1 MIEFESVSKTFR
13 DGTTAVTD
21 LDLTV
26 PSHKIV
32 VIVGP
37 SGCGKTT
44 TLRMVNRMLEPSKG
58 RITWDGTPLRS
69 MRRTKLRRQMGYV
82 IQSGGLFPH
91 RTVLENIGT
100 VPGLL
105 HWDKTKIRKRSFE
118 LLASVGLDP
127 KLAGR
132 YPAQLS
138 GGQQQR
144 VGVAR
149 ALAADPLVLLM
160 DEPFSAVDP
169 VVRSELHDFF
179 LELQRRLSKTIIL
192 ITHDIDEAIK
202 LGDQVAI
209 LRVGGRLA
217 QLGTPQQLLDEPA
230 DAFVEG
236 FVGKDR
242 GYRSL
247 SFVPADGLPLDG
259 VPVVRDVSAAGDEPS
274 LVVDADA
281 RPLGW
286 ADRTHPTGLHP
297 VGSTFDPETDTL
309 RTALDAALTSP
320 VGLAVAVNRASGR
333 FAGVVSAQE
342 ILAQISEVKAAQQDS
357 IVLADADSDQ
367 LETHDQNT
375 TQPSVGDEALGAVA
389 GAEAGTDNSD
399 AAEGYATET
408 SLAAPHVA
416 GVSTEDAAG
425 ADAGNRDVN
434 DPDREVSP
442 VEYAADADA
451 GDRDVDDPDREV
463 SPEEYG
469 AQADAGDRDLDD
481 RDRDE
486 SAADYAAGARLSD
499 RDVDDRDR
507 EVSAEEW
514 YAAVQ
519 GVRDRDVQKNVP
531 REYRHSTGEGDHG
544 SDDIS
549 PDESEPDSR
558 VPRSEAADA
567 TSGTGGGDW
576 RAADGSDGT
585 EQTLVGPDLV
595 EKLADQ
601 DRAEADPEIEIAA
614 EAEGAAPS
622 EELAGQSEHPDDDTL
637 FIPEVPVD
645 IVPDGLIDNGQQVR
659 YAWHDSDADRAEAPV
674 R

>member
-1 MIEFESVSKTFR
+1 VIQFESVSKTFR

-44 TLRMVNRMLEPSKG
+44 TLRMVNRMLEPSRG
-58 RITWDGTPLRS
+58 RITWDGTPMRS
-69 MRRTKLRRQMGYV
+69 IRRTKLRRQMGYV

-105 HWDKTKIRKRSFE
+105 RWDKTKIRKRSFE

-127 KLAGR
+127 KLADR

-169 VVRSELHDFF
+169 VVRGELHEFF

-209 LRVGGRLA
+209 LRIGGRLA
-217 QLGTPQQLLDEPA
+217 QVGTPQQLLDEPA

-247 SFVPADGLPLDG
+247 SFVPAAGLPLDT
-259 VPVVRDVSAAGDEPS
+259 VPVVRDVSAAEDEPS
-274 LVVDADA
+274 LVLDADA

-286 ADRTHPTGLHP
+286 ADRTHLTGLHL

-309 RTALDAALTSP
+309 RIALDAALTSP
-320 VGLAVAVNRASGR
+320 VGLAVAVNRDSGR

-342 ILAQISEVKAAQQDS
+342 ILAQIADVKAAQQDS

-367 LETHDQNT
+367 VVETHDQNT
-375 TQPSVGDEALGAVA
+375 VAQPSVGDEALGA
-389 GAEAGTDNSD
+389 GE
-399 AAEGYATET
+399 Y
-408 SLAAPHVA
+408 
-416 GVSTEDAAG
+416 AAG
-425 ADAGNRDVN
+425 ADAGNRDV
-434 DPDREVSP
+434 DDRVEEMSP
-442 VEYAADADA
+442 PNEYTSSADT
-451 GDRDVDDPDREV
+451 GDQDVDENVLQEHINSTGDEDHDSDAI
-463 SPEEYG
+463 SPEE
-469 AQADAGDRDLDD
+469 RD
-481 RDRDE
+481 
-486 SAADYAAGARLSD
+486 SNS
-499 RDVDDRDR
+499 
-507 EVSAEEW
+507 EVLEA
-514 YAAVQ
+514 
-519 GVRDRDVQKNVP
+519 P
-531 REYRHSTGEGDHG
+531 
-544 SDDIS
+544 
-549 PDESEPDSR
+549 
-558 VPRSEAADA
+558 EAADA
-567 TSGTGGGDW
+567 ASGAG
-576 RAADGSDGT
+576 GSDGQAAGGSDGL
-585 EQTLVGPDLV
+585 EEAHADPYLV
-595 EKLADQ
+595 EKMEDQ
-601 DRAEADPEIEIAA
+601 ASARSAQPDSEIGVEAG
-614 EAEGAAPS
+614 GATVS
-622 EELAGQSEHPDDDTL
+622 EEFTEQSEHSDDDTL
-637 FIPEVPVD
+637 VIPEVPVD
-645 IVPDGLIDNGQQVR
+645 IVPDGLIDNGQHVR
-659 YAWHDSDADRAEAPV
+659 SAWHESDADRAEAPV

>member
-26 PSHKIV
+26 PSRKIT

-58 RITWDGTPLRS
+58 RITWDGTPMRS
-69 MRRTKLRRQMGYV
+69 IRKTKLRRQMGYV
-82 IQSGGLFPH
+82 IQNGGLFPH

-105 HWDKTKIRKRSFE
+105 RWDKSKIRKRSFE

-127 KLAGR
+127 KLANR

-149 ALAADPLVLLM
+149 ALAADPLVMLM

-169 VVRSELHDFF
+169 VVRGELHDFF
-179 LELQRRLSKTIIL
+179 LELQRRVSKTIIL

-247 SFVPADGLPLDG
+247 SFVPAAGLPLDS
-259 VPVVRDVSAAGDEPS
+259 VPVVRDVSAAGDELS
-274 LVVDADA
+274 LVLDADA

-309 RTALDAALTSP
+309 RSALDAAFTSP
-320 VGLAVAVNRASGR
+320 VGLAVAVDRASGR

-342 ILAQISEVKAAQQDS
+342 ILEQISEVKAAQQDW
-357 IVLADADSDQ
+357 IVLADPYSDQ
-367 LETHDQNT
+367 AVETHDQNT
-375 TQPSVGDEALGAVA
+375 AAQPGVGDEALI
-389 GAEAGTDNSD
+389 
-399 AAEGYATET
+399 
-408 SLAAPHVA
+408 
-416 GVSTEDAAG
+416 AG
-425 ADAGNRDVN
+425 ADAGVVQAEAAEGHAN
-434 DPDREVSP
+434 DTSLVAPQVGEVSSDESAP
-442 VEYAADADA
+442 
-451 GDRDVDDPDREV
+451 
-463 SPEEYG
+463 G
-469 AQADAGDRDLDD
+469 AEAGDRDLDD
-481 RDRDE
+481 PDRDVRTE
-486 SAADYAAGARLSD
+486 EYAAHGNSGDGANREVSLVRCAAGAD
-499 RDVDDRDR
+499 
-507 EVSAEEW
+507 A
-514 YAAVQ
+514 
-519 GVRDRDVQKNVP
+519 
-531 REYRHSTGEGDHG
+531 GDQT
-544 SDDIS
+544 
-549 PDESEPDSR
+549 
-558 VPRSEAADA
+558 ADA
-567 TSGTGGGDW
+567 TSGDGGRDGQ
-576 RAADGSDGT
+576 AAGGSDG
-585 EQTLVGPDLV
+585 LDGALPDPYLV
-595 EKLADQ
+595 EKMADR
-601 DRAEADPEIEIAA
+601 DRAEAIPGIAIAA
-614 EAEGAAPS
+614 EAAGATTTQDS
-622 EELAGQSEHPDDDTL
+622 TGQSEHPDDATVA
-637 FIPEVPVD
+637 IPEVPVD
-645 IVPDGLIDNGQQVR
+645 IVPDDVIDNGQHVSSV
-659 YAWHDSDADRAEAPV
+659 WHESDGDRVEAPV

>member
-1 MIEFESVSKTFR
+1 VIEFESVSKTFR

-26 PSHKIV
+26 PSRKIT

-58 RITWDGTPLRS
+58 RITWDGTPMRS
-69 MRRTKLRRQMGYV
+69 IRKTKLRRQMGYV
-82 IQSGGLFPH
+82 IQNGGLFPH

-105 HWDKTKIRKRSFE
+105 RWDKSKIRKRSFE

-127 KLAGR
+127 KLANR

-149 ALAADPLVLLM
+149 ALAADPLVMLM

-169 VVRSELHDFF
+169 VVRGELHDFF
-179 LELQRRLSKTIIL
+179 LELQRRVSKTIIL

-247 SFVPADGLPLDG
+247 SFLPAAGLPLDS
-259 VPVVRDVSAAGDEPS
+259 VPVVRDVSAARDELS
-274 LVVDADA
+274 LVLDADA

-286 ADRTHPTGLHP
+286 ADRSHPTGLHP

-309 RTALDAALTSP
+309 RIALDAAFTSP
-320 VGLAVAVNRASGR
+320 VGLAVAVNHASGR

-342 ILAQISEVKAAQQDS
+342 ILEQISEVKAAQQDW
-357 IVLADADSDQ
+357 IVLADPYSDQ
-367 LETHDQNT
+367 AVETHDQNT
-375 TQPSVGDEALGAVA
+375 AAQPGVGDEALI
-389 GAEAGTDNSD
+389 
-399 AAEGYATET
+399 
-408 SLAAPHVA
+408 
-416 GVSTEDAAG
+416 AG
-425 ADAGNRDVN
+425 ADAGIVQAEAAEGHAN
-434 DPDREVSP
+434 DTSLVAPQVGEVSSE
-442 VEYAADADA
+442 EYAAVAEADDQAADA
-451 GDRDVDDPDREV
+451 INGEGGR
-463 SPEEYG
+463 
-469 AQADAGDRDLDD
+469 AGQ
-481 RDRDE
+481 
-486 SAADYAAGARLSD
+486 AAGA
-499 RDVDDRDR
+499 
-507 EVSAEEW
+507 
-514 YAAVQ
+514 
-519 GVRDRDVQKNVP
+519 
-531 REYRHSTGEGDHG
+531 
-544 SDDIS
+544 
-549 PDESEPDSR
+549 
-558 VPRSEAADA
+558 
-567 TSGTGGGDW
+567 
-576 RAADGSDGT
+576 SDG
-585 EQTLVGPDLV
+585 LDGALADPYLV
-595 EKLADQ
+595 EKMADR
-601 DRAEADPEIEIAA
+601 DRAEAIPGIAIAA
-614 EAEGAAPS
+614 EAVGATTTQDS
-622 EELAGQSEHPDDDTL
+622 TGQSEHPDDATVA
-637 FIPEVPVD
+637 IPEVPVD
-645 IVPDGLIDNGQQVR
+645 IVPDDVIDNGQHVSSV
-659 YAWHDSDADRAEAPV
+659 WHESDGDRVEAPV

>member
-1 MIEFESVSKTFR
+1 MAASGKTDLERWIDVIEFESVSKTFR

-26 PSHKIV
+26 PSHKIT

-58 RITWDGTPLRS
+58 RITWDGTPMRS
-69 MRRTKLRRQMGYV
+69 IRRTKLRRQMGYV

-105 HWDKTKIRKRSFE
+105 RWDKTKIRKRSFE

-127 KLAGR
+127 KLADR

-169 VVRSELHDFF
+169 VVRGELHEFF
-179 LELQRRLSKTIIL
+179 LELQRHLSKTIIL

-247 SFVPADGLPLDG
+247 SFVPAAGLPLDS
-259 VPVVRDVSAAGDEPS
+259 VPVVRDMSAAEDEPS
-274 LVVDADA
+274 LVLDADA

-286 ADRTHPTGLHP
+286 ADRTHRTGLHP

-309 RTALDAALTSP
+309 RIALDAALTSP
-320 VGLAVAVNRASGR
+320 VGLAVAVNRDSGR
-333 FAGVVSAQE
+333 FAGVVSARE
-342 ILAQISEVKAAQQDS
+342 ILAQIADVKAAQQDS
-357 IVLADADSDQ
+357 IVLANADSDQ
-367 LETHDQNT
+367 VVETHDQDT
-375 TQPSVGDEALGAVA
+375 ITQPSVGDEALGAIA
-389 GAEAGTDNSD
+389 GAEADVDNSD
-399 AAEGYATET
+399 AAEGHANDT
-408 SLAAPHVA
+408 SVGAPDVA
-416 GVSTEDAAG
+416 GVSPEEYAPG
-425 ADAGNRDVN
+425 VDAGDRDV
-434 DPDREVSP
+434 DDRDRDVSP
-442 VEYAADADA
+442 GEYAAGADA
-451 GDRDVDDPDREV
+451 GDRDVDDRVEMSPPKEYPSSADTGEQDV
-463 SPEEYG
+463 DENGLQEHVDSTGDEDHDSDVISPEE
-469 AQADAGDRDLDD
+469 RDPN
-481 RDRDE
+481 
-486 SAADYAAGARLSD
+486 S
-499 RDVDDRDR
+499 
-507 EVSAEEW
+507 EVLEA
-514 YAAVQ
+514 
-519 GVRDRDVQKNVP
+519 P
-531 REYRHSTGEGDHG
+531 
-544 SDDIS
+544 
-549 PDESEPDSR
+549 
-558 VPRSEAADA
+558 EAADA
-567 TSGTGGGDW
+567 ASGAGERDGQ
-576 RAADGSDGT
+576 AAGGSDGL
-585 EQTLVGPDLV
+585 EEAHADPNVV
-595 EKLADQ
+595 EKMEDQ
-601 DRAEADPEIEIAA
+601 DRAEAQPDSEIGV
-614 EAEGAAPS
+614 EAGATVS
-622 EELAGQSEHPDDDTL
+622 DEFTEQSEHSDDDTL
-637 FIPEVPVD
+637 VIPEVPVD
-645 IVPDGLIDNGQQVR
+645 IVPDGLIDNGQHVR
-659 YAWHDSDADRAEAPV
+659 SAWHESDADRAEAPV

>member
-1 MIEFESVSKTFR
+1 VIEFESVSKTFR

-26 PSHKIV
+26 PSRKIT

-58 RITWDGTPLRS
+58 RITWDGTPMRS
-69 MRRTKLRRQMGYV
+69 IRKTKLRRQMGYV
-82 IQSGGLFPH
+82 IQNGGLFPH

-105 HWDKTKIRKRSFE
+105 RWDKSRIRKRSLE

-127 KLAGR
+127 KLANR

-149 ALAADPLVLLM
+149 ALAADPLVMLM

-169 VVRSELHDFF
+169 VVRGELHDFF
-179 LELQRRLSKTIIL
+179 LELQRRVSKTIIL

-247 SFVPADGLPLDG
+247 SFVPAAGLPLDS
-259 VPVVRDVSAAGDEPS
+259 VPVVRDVSAAGDELS
-274 LVVDADA
+274 LVLDAEA

-309 RTALDAALTSP
+309 RIALDAAFTSP

-342 ILAQISEVKAAQQDS
+342 ILEQISQVKASQQDW
-357 IVLADADSDQ
+357 IVLADPYSAQ
-367 LETHDQNT
+367 VVETHDQNT
-375 TQPSVGDEALGAVA
+375 DQPSVGEALGAVA
-389 GAEAGTDNSD
+389 EAEAGVDDSD
-399 AAEGYATET
+399 AAEGHANDT
-408 SLAAPHVA
+408 SLAAPEA
-416 GVSTEDAAG
+416 GGVSSEECAAG
-425 ADAGNRDVN
+425 AEA
-434 DPDREVSP
+434 
-442 VEYAADADA
+442 
-451 GDRDVDDPDREV
+451 
-463 SPEEYG
+463 
-469 AQADAGDRDLDD
+469 DD
-481 RDRDE
+481 R
-486 SAADYAAGARLSD
+486 
-499 RDVDDRDR
+499 
-507 EVSAEEW
+507 
-514 YAAVQ
+514 
-519 GVRDRDVQKNVP
+519 
-531 REYRHSTGEGDHG
+531 
-544 SDDIS
+544 
-549 PDESEPDSR
+549 
-558 VPRSEAADA
+558 AADA
-567 TSGTGGGDW
+567 TSGEGGRDGQ
-576 RAADGSDGT
+576 AAGGSDG
-585 EQTLVGPDLV
+585 LDGALADPYLV
-595 EKLADQ
+595 EKMAEQ
-601 DRAEADPEIEIAA
+601 DRAEAIPGIAIAA
-614 EAEGAAPS
+614 EARGATAPEDS
-622 EELAGQSEHPDDDTL
+622 AEQSKHPDDVAL
-637 FIPEVPVD
+637 AIPEVPVD
-645 IVPDGLIDNGQQVR
+645 IVPDDLIDNGQHVPSV
-659 YAWHDSDADRAEAPV
+659 WHESDADRAEAPV

>member
-1 MIEFESVSKTFR
+1 VIEFESVSKTFR

-26 PSHKIV
+26 PSRKIT

-58 RITWDGTPLRS
+58 RITWDGTPMRS
-69 MRRTKLRRQMGYV
+69 IRKTKLRRQMGYV
-82 IQSGGLFPH
+82 IQNGGLFPH

-105 HWDKTKIRKRSFE
+105 RWDKSRIRKRSLE

-127 KLAGR
+127 KLANR

-149 ALAADPLVLLM
+149 ALAADPLVMLM

-169 VVRSELHDFF
+169 VVRGELHDFF
-179 LELQRRLSKTIIL
+179 LELQRRVSKTIIL

-247 SFVPADGLPLDG
+247 SFVPAAGLPLDS
-259 VPVVRDVSAAGDEPS
+259 VPVVRDVSAAGDELS
-274 LVVDADA
+274 LVLDADA

-309 RTALDAALTSP
+309 RIALDAAFTSP

-342 ILAQISEVKAAQQDS
+342 ILEQISQVKASQQDW
-357 IVLADADSDQ
+357 IVLADPYSAQ
-367 LETHDQNT
+367 VVETHDQNT
-375 TQPSVGDEALGAVA
+375 DQPSVGEALGAVA
-389 GAEAGTDNSD
+389 GAEAGIDDSD
-399 AAEGYATET
+399 AAEGHANDT
-408 SLAAPHVA
+408 SLAAPEA
-416 GVSTEDAAG
+416 GGVS
-425 ADAGNRDVN
+425 
-434 DPDREVSP
+434 S
-442 VEYAADADA
+442 
-451 GDRDVDDPDREV
+451 
-463 SPEEYG
+463 EE
-469 AQADAGDRDLDD
+469 
-481 RDRDE
+481 
-486 SAADYAAGARLSD
+486 YAAGAEA
-499 RDVDDRDR
+499 DD
-507 EVSAEEW
+507 
-514 YAAVQ
+514 
-519 GVRDRDVQKNVP
+519 
-531 REYRHSTGEGDHG
+531 
-544 SDDIS
+544 
-549 PDESEPDSR
+549 
-558 VPRSEAADA
+558 
-567 TSGTGGGDW
+567 
-576 RAADGSDGT
+576 RAADGTSGEGGRDGQAAGGSDG
-585 EQTLVGPDLV
+585 LDGALADPYLV
-595 EKLADQ
+595 EKMAEQ
-601 DRAEADPEIEIAA
+601 DRAEAIPGIAIAA
-614 EAEGAAPS
+614 EARGATAPEDS
-622 EELAGQSEHPDDDTL
+622 AEQSKHPDDVAL
-637 FIPEVPVD
+637 AIPEVPVD
-645 IVPDGLIDNGQQVR
+645 IVPDDLIDNGQQVPSV
-659 YAWHDSDADRAEAPV
+659 WHESDADRAEAPV

>member
-1 MIEFESVSKTFR
+1 MTKTDLEWWIDVIQFESVSKTFR
-13 DGTTAVTD
+13 NGTTAVTD

-26 PSHKIV
+26 PSHRIV

-44 TLRMVNRMLEPSKG
+44 TLRMVNRMLEPSTG

-69 MRRTKLRRQMGYV
+69 MRKTKLRRQMGYV
-82 IQSGGLFPH
+82 IQNGGLFPH

-105 HWDKTKIRKRSFE
+105 HWDKSKIRKRSFE

-127 KLAGR
+127 KLANR

-169 VVRSELHDFF
+169 VVRGELHDFF
-179 LELQRRLSKTIIL
+179 LDLQRRVSKTIIL

-217 QLGTPQQLLDEPA
+217 QLGTPRQLLDEPA

-247 SFVPADGLPLDG
+247 SFVPAAGLPLDS
-259 VPVVRDVSAAGDEPS
+259 VPVVRDLSAAGDDPS

-286 ADRTHPTGLHP
+286 ADRTHPTRLHA

-309 RTALDAALTSP
+309 RIALDAALTSP

-342 ILAQISEVKAAQQDS
+342 ILAQVAEVKGAQQES
-357 IVLADADSDQ
+357 IALGAADGDQAVETDRPSTADQPDVAEGSAGSAAAAAGAEADADSSSDAYADS
-367 LETHDQNT
+367 TGA
-375 TQPSVGDEALGAVA
+375 GDG
-389 GAEAGTDNSD
+389 GAE
-399 AAEGYATET
+399 E
-408 SLAAPHVA
+408 
-416 GVSTEDAAG
+416 
-425 ADAGNRDVN
+425 R
-434 DPDREVSP
+434 
-442 VEYAADADA
+442 
-451 GDRDVDDPDREV
+451 
-463 SPEEYG
+463 SPEE
-469 AQADAGDRDLDD
+469 RDLKSS
-481 RDRDE
+481 E
-486 SAADYAAGARLSD
+486 L
-499 RDVDDRDR
+499 
-507 EVSAEEW
+507 VS
-514 YAAVQ
+514 
-519 GVRDRDVQKNVP
+519 
-531 REYRHSTGEGDHG
+531 
-544 SDDIS
+544 
-549 PDESEPDSR
+549 
-558 VPRSEAADA
+558 SEAADA
-567 TSGTGGGDW
+567 TSAAVETGELVSSEAVDATSAGAETDEQ
-576 RAADGSDGT
+576 AALRYDGSDEVRADRG
-585 EQTLVGPDLV
+585 VPGN
-595 EKLADQ
+595 AGDQ
-601 DRAEADPEIEIAA
+601 DSAESDPPPESQRGIEDATALEEYTGQNQNSDEDTIVIA
-614 EAEGAAPS
+614 G
-622 EELAGQSEHPDDDTL
+622 
-637 FIPEVPVD
+637 VPVE
-645 IVPDGLIDNGQQVR
+645 IV
-659 YAWHDSDADRAEAPV
+659 
-674 R
+674 

>member
-1 MIEFESVSKTFR
+1 VIQLESVSKTYR
-13 DGTTAVTD
+13 DGTTAVSD

-26 PSHKIV
+26 PSDKIT

-69 MRRTKLRRQMGYV
+69 LRKTKLRRQMGYV

-105 HWDKTKIRKRSFE
+105 RWDKSKIRKRSFE
-118 LLASVGLDP
+118 LLDSVGLDS
-127 KLAGR
+127 KLAHR

-169 VVRSELHDFF
+169 VVRGELQDFF
-179 LELQRRLSKTIIL
+179 LGLQRRLSKTIIL

-217 QLGTPQQLLDEPA
+217 QVGTPQQLLDEPA

-247 SFVPADGLPLDG
+247 SFVPAAGLPLDS
-259 VPVVRDVSAAGDEPS
+259 VPVVRDPSAATETPS

-286 ADRTHPTGLHP
+286 VDPSRPTGLHA
-297 VGSTFDPETDTL
+297 VGSAFDPETDTL
-309 RTALDAALTSP
+309 RGALDAALTSP
-320 VGLAVAVNRASGR
+320 VGLAVAVNRTSGGR
-333 FAGVVSAQE
+333 FAGVVTAQQ
-342 ILAQISEVKAAQQDS
+342 ILALMAESKTAAAESVPGSDDEGAPVATTDDPDQAQAAEKA
-357 IVLADADSDQ
+357 SDQ
-367 LETHDQNT
+367 AEEAEESAARSSNT
-375 TQPSVGDEALGAVA
+375 VNSAD
-389 GAEAGTDNSD
+389 AGTDPD
-399 AAEGYATET
+399 AGRDAEAEEDATEEQHEGT
-408 SLAAPHVA
+408 AVGGKEEA
-416 GVSTEDAAG
+416 G
-425 ADAGNRDVN
+425 
-434 DPDREVSP
+434 
-442 VEYAADADA
+442 
-451 GDRDVDDPDREV
+451 
-463 SPEEYG
+463 
-469 AQADAGDRDLDD
+469 
-481 RDRDE
+481 
-486 SAADYAAGARLSD
+486 
-499 RDVDDRDR
+499 
-507 EVSAEEW
+507 
-514 YAAVQ
+514 
-519 GVRDRDVQKNVP
+519 
-531 REYRHSTGEGDHG
+531 
-544 SDDIS
+544 
-549 PDESEPDSR
+549 
-558 VPRSEAADA
+558 
-567 TSGTGGGDW
+567 
-576 RAADGSDGT
+576 DGSDGGEPEAT
-585 EQTLVGPDLV
+585 VDPPEERD
-595 EKLADQ
+595 
-601 DRAEADPEIEIAA
+601 AEPIMV
-614 EAEGAAPS
+614 
-622 EELAGQSEHPDDDTL
+622 AG
-637 FIPEVPVD
+637 VPVD
-645 IVPDGLIDNGQQVR
+645 TMSSESDGWTNG
-659 YAWHDSDADRAEAPV
+659 HSSDSAESAESDDDRAEAPV

>member
-1 MIEFESVSKTFR
+1 VTRTVEVTGHRVMAASGKTDLERWIDVIEFESVSKTFR

-26 PSHKIV
+26 PSHKIT

-58 RITWDGTPLRS
+58 RITWDGTPMRS
-69 MRRTKLRRQMGYV
+69 IRRTKLRRQMGYV

-105 HWDKTKIRKRSFE
+105 RWDKTKIRKRSFE

-127 KLAGR
+127 KLADR

-169 VVRSELHDFF
+169 VVRGELHEFF

-247 SFVPADGLPLDG
+247 SFVPAAGLPLDS
-259 VPVVRDVSAAGDEPS
+259 VPVVRDMSAAEDEPS
-274 LVVDADA
+274 LVLDADA

-286 ADRTHPTGLHP
+286 ADRTHRTGLHP

-309 RTALDAALTSP
+309 RIALDAALTSP
-320 VGLAVAVNRASGR
+320 VGLAVAVNRDSGR
-333 FAGVVSAQE
+333 FAGVVSARE
-342 ILAQISEVKAAQQDS
+342 ILAQIADVKAAQQDS
-357 IVLADADSDQ
+357 IVLANADSDQ
-367 LETHDQNT
+367 VMETHDQDT
-375 TQPSVGDEALGAVA
+375 ITQPSVGDEALGAIA
-389 GAEAGTDNSD
+389 GAEADVDNSD
-399 AAEGYATET
+399 AAERHANDT
-408 SLAAPHVA
+408 SLAAPDVA
-416 GVSTEDAAG
+416 GVSPEEHAAG
-425 ADAGNRDVN
+425 
-434 DPDREVSP
+434 
-442 VEYAADADA
+442 ADA
-451 GDRDVDDPDREV
+451 GDRDVN
-463 SPEEYG
+463 
-469 AQADAGDRDLDD
+469 D
-481 RDRDE
+481 RDRDVSPGE
-486 SAADYAAGARLSD
+486 YVAGSDTSD
-499 RDVDDRDR
+499 RDVDDRV
-507 EVSAEEW
+507 EMSPPKEYTSSADTGD
-514 YAAVQ
+514 Q
-519 GVRDRDVQKNVP
+519 DVDENGLQEHVD
-531 REYRHSTGEGDHG
+531 STGDEDHD
-544 SDDIS
+544 SDVIS
-549 PDESEPDSR
+549 PEERDPNSEVLEAP
-558 VPRSEAADA
+558 EAADA
-567 TSGTGGGDW
+567 ASGAGERDGQ
-576 RAADGSDGT
+576 AAGGSDGL
-585 EQTLVGPDLV
+585 EEAHADPNVV
-595 EKLADQ
+595 EKMEDE
-601 DRAEADPEIEIAA
+601 DRAEAQPDSEIGVET
-614 EAEGAAPS
+614 GATVS
-622 EELAGQSEHPDDDTL
+622 EEFTEQSEHSDDDTL
-637 FIPEVPVD
+637 LIPEVPVD
-645 IVPDGLIDNGQQVR
+645 IVPDALIDNGQHVR
-659 YAWHDSDADRAEAPV
+659 SAWHESDADRAEAPV

>member
-1 MIEFESVSKTFR
+1 VIEFESVSKTFR

-26 PSHKIV
+26 PSRKIT

-58 RITWDGTPLRS
+58 RITWDGTPMRS
-69 MRRTKLRRQMGYV
+69 IRKTKLRRQMGYV
-82 IQSGGLFPH
+82 IQNGGLFPH

-105 HWDKTKIRKRSFE
+105 RWDKSKIRKRSFE

-127 KLAGR
+127 KLANR

-149 ALAADPLVLLM
+149 ALAADPLVMLM

-169 VVRSELHDFF
+169 VVRGELHDFF
-179 LELQRRLSKTIIL
+179 LELQRRVSKTIIL

-247 SFVPADGLPLDG
+247 SFVPAAGLPLDS
-259 VPVVRDVSAAGDEPS
+259 VPVVRDVSAAGDELS
-274 LVVDADA
+274 LVLDADA

-309 RTALDAALTSP
+309 RSALDAAFTSP
-320 VGLAVAVNRASGR
+320 VGLAVAVDRASGR

-342 ILAQISEVKAAQQDS
+342 ILEQISEVKAAQQDW
-357 IVLADADSDQ
+357 IVLADPYSDQ
-367 LETHDQNT
+367 AVETHDQNT
-375 TQPSVGDEALGAVA
+375 AAQPGVGDEALI
-389 GAEAGTDNSD
+389 
-399 AAEGYATET
+399 
-408 SLAAPHVA
+408 
-416 GVSTEDAAG
+416 AG
-425 ADAGNRDVN
+425 ADAGIVQAEAAEGHAN
-434 DPDREVSP
+434 DTSLVAPQVGEVSSE
-442 VEYAADADA
+442 EYAAVAEADDQAADA
-451 GDRDVDDPDREV
+451 INGEGGR
-463 SPEEYG
+463 
-469 AQADAGDRDLDD
+469 AGQ
-481 RDRDE
+481 
-486 SAADYAAGARLSD
+486 AAGA
-499 RDVDDRDR
+499 
-507 EVSAEEW
+507 
-514 YAAVQ
+514 
-519 GVRDRDVQKNVP
+519 
-531 REYRHSTGEGDHG
+531 
-544 SDDIS
+544 
-549 PDESEPDSR
+549 
-558 VPRSEAADA
+558 
-567 TSGTGGGDW
+567 
-576 RAADGSDGT
+576 SDG
-585 EQTLVGPDLV
+585 LDGALAYPYLV
-595 EKLADQ
+595 EKMADR
-601 DRAEADPEIEIAA
+601 DRAEAIPGIAIAA
-614 EAEGAAPS
+614 EAVGATTTQDS
-622 EELAGQSEHPDDDTL
+622 TGQSEHPDDATAA
-637 FIPEVPVD
+637 IPEVPVD
-645 IVPDGLIDNGQQVR
+645 IVPDDVIDNGQHVSSV
-659 YAWHDSDADRAEAPV
+659 WHESDGDRVEAPV

>member
-1 MIEFESVSKTFR
+1 VTCTGGGHTPSGDAGTRKTKLEWWIDVIEFESVSKTFR
-13 DGTTAVTD
+13 DGTTAVTN

-26 PSHKIV
+26 PSHNFT

-44 TLRMVNRMLEPSKG
+44 TLRMVNRMLEPTKG

-69 MRRTKLRRQMGYV
+69 MRKTKLRRQMGYV

-105 HWDKTKIRKRSFE
+105 HWDKSKIRKRAFG
-118 LLASVGLDP
+118 LLDSVGLDP
-127 KLAGR
+127 KLADR

-169 VVRSELHDFF
+169 VVRGELHEFF
-179 LELQRRLSKTIIL
+179 LELQRRLCKTVIL
-192 ITHDIDEAIK
+192 ITHDVDEAIK

-236 FVGKDR
+236 FIGKDR

-247 SFVPADGLPLDG
+247 SFVSAAGLPLDS
-259 VPVVRDVSAAGDEPS
+259 VPVVRDMSAAGDEVS

-286 ADRTHPTGLHP
+286 SDRTRSTGLHP

-309 RTALDAALTSP
+309 RIALDAALTSP

-333 FAGVVSAQE
+333 FAGVVSAQD
-342 ILAQISEVKAAQQDS
+342 ILAQVAEVKAAQQES
-357 IVLADADSDQ
+357 I
-367 LETHDQNT
+367 
-375 TQPSVGDEALGAVA
+375 AL
-389 GAEAGTDNSD
+389 AGTDQVVETPDETTSQPSLGDEVVGAAVATEVGVDNSD
-399 AAEGYATET
+399 PANGRADNTG
-408 SLAAPHVA
+408 LAPPDVA
-416 GVSTEDAAG
+416 
-425 ADAGNRDVN
+425 
-434 DPDREVSP
+434 
-442 VEYAADADA
+442 
-451 GDRDVDDPDREV
+451 EV
-463 SPEEYG
+463 SPEVDPAG
-469 AQADAGDRDLDD
+469 AGDGDG
-481 RDRDE
+481 E
-486 SAADYAAGARLSD
+486 SDGQNSEVRTEEYPTGPGVGD

-514 YAAVQ
+514 YAAVA
-519 GVRDRDVQKNVP
+519 GGRDRDVDDNVP
-531 REYRHSTGEGDHG
+531 QEYVDSAREGDHD

-549 PDESEPDSR
+549 AEEREEDSR
-558 VPRSEAADA
+558 VREAAEAADA
-567 TSGTGGGDW
+567 TSEAAGDGQ
-576 RAADGSDGT
+576 AAGGSDGH
-585 EQTLVGPDLV
+585 EEAIADPYPDG
-595 EKLADQ
+595 Q
-601 DRAEADPEIEIAA
+601 DSAEAHSEIETVS
-614 EAEGAAPS
+614 EAGGATATDDVT
-622 EELAGQSEHPDDDTL
+622 AQGEHSDDDTL
-637 FIPEVPVD
+637 LIPEVTD
-645 IVPDGLIDNGQQVR
+645 IVPDGLIENGPHVR
-659 YAWHDSDADRAEAPV
+659 SVEWHESDADRAEAPV

>member
-1 MIEFESVSKTFR
+1 VIEFESVSKTFR

-26 PSHKIV
+26 PSRKIT

-58 RITWDGTPLRS
+58 RITWDGTPMRS
-69 MRRTKLRRQMGYV
+69 IRKTKLRRQMGYV
-82 IQSGGLFPH
+82 IQNGGLFPH

-105 HWDKTKIRKRSFE
+105 RWDKSKIRKRSFE

-127 KLAGR
+127 KLANR

-149 ALAADPLVLLM
+149 ALAADPLVMLM

-169 VVRSELHDFF
+169 VVRGELHDFF
-179 LELQRRLSKTIIL
+179 LELQRRVSKTIIL

-247 SFVPADGLPLDG
+247 SFGPAAGLPLDS
-259 VPVVRDVSAAGDEPS
+259 VPVGRDVSAAGDELS
-274 LVVDADA
+274 LVLDADA

-309 RTALDAALTSP
+309 RSALDAAFTSP
-320 VGLAVAVNRASGR
+320 VGLAVAVDRASGR

-342 ILAQISEVKAAQQDS
+342 ILEQISEVKAAQQDW
-357 IVLADADSDQ
+357 IVLADPYSDQ
-367 LETHDQNT
+367 AVETHDQNT
-375 TQPSVGDEALGAVA
+375 AAQPGVGDEALI
-389 GAEAGTDNSD
+389 
-399 AAEGYATET
+399 
-408 SLAAPHVA
+408 
-416 GVSTEDAAG
+416 AG
-425 ADAGNRDVN
+425 ADAGIVQAEAAEGHAN
-434 DPDREVSP
+434 DTSLVAPQVGEVSSE
-442 VEYAADADA
+442 EYAAVAEADDQAADA
-451 GDRDVDDPDREV
+451 INGEGGR
-463 SPEEYG
+463 
-469 AQADAGDRDLDD
+469 AGQ
-481 RDRDE
+481 
-486 SAADYAAGARLSD
+486 AAGA
-499 RDVDDRDR
+499 
-507 EVSAEEW
+507 
-514 YAAVQ
+514 
-519 GVRDRDVQKNVP
+519 
-531 REYRHSTGEGDHG
+531 
-544 SDDIS
+544 
-549 PDESEPDSR
+549 
-558 VPRSEAADA
+558 
-567 TSGTGGGDW
+567 
-576 RAADGSDGT
+576 SDG
-585 EQTLVGPDLV
+585 LDGALADPYLV
-595 EKLADQ
+595 EKMADR
-601 DRAEADPEIEIAA
+601 DRAEAIPGIAIAA
-614 EAEGAAPS
+614 EAVGATTTQDS
-622 EELAGQSEHPDDDTL
+622 TGQSEHPDDATVA
-637 FIPEVPVD
+637 IPEVPVD
-645 IVPDGLIDNGQQVR
+645 IVPDDVIDNGQHVSSV
-659 YAWHDSDADRAEAPV
+659 WHESDGDRVEAPV

>member
-1 MIEFESVSKTFR
+1 VIEFESVSKTFR

-26 PSHKIV
+26 PSRKIT

-58 RITWDGTPLRS
+58 RITWDGTPMRS
-69 MRRTKLRRQMGYV
+69 IRKTKLRRQMGYV
-82 IQSGGLFPH
+82 IQNGGLFPH

-105 HWDKTKIRKRSFE
+105 RWDKSRIRKRSLE

-127 KLAGR
+127 KLANR

-149 ALAADPLVLLM
+149 ALAADPLVMLM

-169 VVRSELHDFF
+169 VVRGELHDFF
-179 LELQRRLSKTIIL
+179 LELQRRVSKTIIL

-247 SFVPADGLPLDG
+247 SFVPAAGLPLDS
-259 VPVVRDVSAAGDEPS
+259 VPVVRDVSAAGDELS
-274 LVVDADA
+274 LVLDADA

-309 RTALDAALTSP
+309 RIALDAAFTSP

-342 ILAQISEVKAAQQDS
+342 ILEQISQVKASQQDW
-357 IVLADADSDQ
+357 IVLADPYSAQ
-367 LETHDQNT
+367 VVETHDQNT
-375 TQPSVGDEALGAVA
+375 DQPSVGEALGAAA
-389 GAEAGTDNSD
+389 GPEAGVDDSD
-399 AAEGYATET
+399 AAEGHANDT
-408 SLAAPHVA
+408 SLAAPEA
-416 GVSTEDAAG
+416 GGVS
-425 ADAGNRDVN
+425 
-434 DPDREVSP
+434 S
-442 VEYAADADA
+442 
-451 GDRDVDDPDREV
+451 
-463 SPEEYG
+463 EE
-469 AQADAGDRDLDD
+469 
-481 RDRDE
+481 
-486 SAADYAAGARLSD
+486 YAAGAEA
-499 RDVDDRDR
+499 DD
-507 EVSAEEW
+507 
-514 YAAVQ
+514 
-519 GVRDRDVQKNVP
+519 
-531 REYRHSTGEGDHG
+531 
-544 SDDIS
+544 
-549 PDESEPDSR
+549 
-558 VPRSEAADA
+558 
-567 TSGTGGGDW
+567 
-576 RAADGSDGT
+576 RAADGTSGEGGRDGQAAGGSDG
-585 EQTLVGPDLV
+585 LDGALADPYLV
-595 EKLADQ
+595 EKMAEQ
-601 DRAEADPEIEIAA
+601 DRAEAIPGIAIAA
-614 EAEGAAPS
+614 EARGATAPEDS
-622 EELAGQSEHPDDDTL
+622 AEQSKHPDDVAL
-637 FIPEVPVD
+637 AIPEVPVD
-645 IVPDGLIDNGQQVR
+645 IVPDDLIDNGQHVPSV
-659 YAWHDSDADRAEAPV
+659 WHESDADRAEAPV

>member
-26 PSHKIV
+26 PSRKIT

-58 RITWDGTPLRS
+58 RITWDGTPMRS
-69 MRRTKLRRQMGYV
+69 IRKTKLRRQMGYV
-82 IQSGGLFPH
+82 IQNGGLFPH

-105 HWDKTKIRKRSFE
+105 RWDKSKIRKRSFE

-127 KLAGR
+127 KLANR

-149 ALAADPLVLLM
+149 ALAADPLVMLM

-169 VVRSELHDFF
+169 VVRGELHDFF
-179 LELQRRLSKTIIL
+179 LELQRRVSKTIIL

-247 SFVPADGLPLDG
+247 SFVPAAGLPLDS
-259 VPVVRDVSAAGDEPS
+259 VPVVRDVSAARDELS
-274 LVVDADA
+274 LVLDADA

-286 ADRTHPTGLHP
+286 ADRSHPTGLHP

-309 RTALDAALTSP
+309 RIALDAAFTSP
-320 VGLAVAVNRASGR
+320 VGLAVAVDRASGR

-342 ILAQISEVKAAQQDS
+342 ILEQISEVKAAQQDW
-357 IVLADADSDQ
+357 IVLADPYSDQ
-367 LETHDQNT
+367 AVETHDHMAA
-375 TQPSVGDEALGAVA
+375 QPSVGDAALIA
-389 GAEAGTDNSD
+389 GADAGVDHAA
-399 AAEGYATET
+399 AAEGHVSDT
-408 SLAAPHVA
+408 SLAAPELS
-416 GVSTEDAAG
+416 GVS
-425 ADAGNRDVN
+425 
-434 DPDREVSP
+434 PD
-442 VEYAADADA
+442 EYAAAA
-451 GDRDVDDPDREV
+451 EADDP
-463 SPEEYG
+463 
-469 AQADAGDRDLDD
+469 
-481 RDRDE
+481 
-486 SAADYAAGARLSD
+486 
-499 RDVDDRDR
+499 
-507 EVSAEEW
+507 
-514 YAAVQ
+514 
-519 GVRDRDVQKNVP
+519 
-531 REYRHSTGEGDHG
+531 
-544 SDDIS
+544 
-549 PDESEPDSR
+549 
-558 VPRSEAADA
+558 AADA
-567 TSGTGGGDW
+567 TSGDG
-576 RAADGSDGT
+576 GSDG
-585 EQTLVGPDLV
+585 QAAGGSDGLDGALADPYLV
-595 EKLADQ
+595 ERIADQ
-601 DRAEADPEIEIAA
+601 DRAEANPEIAMPA
-614 EAEGAAPS
+614 EERDPTATQDS
-622 EELAGQSEHPDDDTL
+622 TGQSEHFHDATL
-637 FIPEVPVD
+637 LISAAPVD
-645 IVPDGLIDNGQQVR
+645 SVSDDLIDEGQHVTSI
-659 YAWHDSDADRAEAPV
+659 WHESDGDRVEAPV

>member
-1 MIEFESVSKTFR
+1 VIEFESVSKTFR

-26 PSHKIV
+26 PSRKIT

-58 RITWDGTPLRS
+58 RITWDGTPMRS
-69 MRRTKLRRQMGYV
+69 IRKTKLRRQMGYV
-82 IQSGGLFPH
+82 IQNGGLFPH

-105 HWDKTKIRKRSFE
+105 RWDKSKIRKRSFE

-127 KLAGR
+127 KLANR

-149 ALAADPLVLLM
+149 ALAADPLVMLM

-169 VVRSELHDFF
+169 VVRGELHDFF
-179 LELQRRLSKTIIL
+179 LELQRRVSKTIIL

-247 SFVPADGLPLDG
+247 SFVPAAGLPLDS
-259 VPVVRDVSAAGDEPS
+259 VPVVRDVSAAGDELS
-274 LVVDADA
+274 LVLDADA

-309 RTALDAALTSP
+309 RSALDAAFTSP
-320 VGLAVAVNRASGR
+320 VGLAVAVDRASGR

-342 ILAQISEVKAAQQDS
+342 ILEQISEVKAAQQDW
-357 IVLADADSDQ
+357 IVLADPYSDQ
-367 LETHDQNT
+367 AVETHDQNT
-375 TQPSVGDEALGAVA
+375 AAQPGVGDEALI
-389 GAEAGTDNSD
+389 
-399 AAEGYATET
+399 
-408 SLAAPHVA
+408 
-416 GVSTEDAAG
+416 AG
-425 ADAGNRDVN
+425 ADAGVVQAEAAEGHAN
-434 DPDREVSP
+434 DTSLVAPQVGELSSE
-442 VEYAADADA
+442 EYAAVAEAD
-451 GDRDVDDPDREV
+451 D
-463 SPEEYG
+463 
-469 AQADAGDRDLDD
+469 Q
-481 RDRDE
+481 
-486 SAADYAAGARLSD
+486 
-499 RDVDDRDR
+499 
-507 EVSAEEW
+507 
-514 YAAVQ
+514 
-519 GVRDRDVQKNVP
+519 
-531 REYRHSTGEGDHG
+531 
-544 SDDIS
+544 
-549 PDESEPDSR
+549 
-558 VPRSEAADA
+558 AADA
-567 TSGTGGGDW
+567 INGEGG
-576 RAADGSDGT
+576 RAGQAAGGSDG
-585 EQTLVGPDLV
+585 LDGALADPYLV
-595 EKLADQ
+595 EKMADR
-601 DRAEADPEIEIAA
+601 DRAEAIPGIAIAA
-614 EAEGAAPS
+614 EAVGATTTQDS
-622 EELAGQSEHPDDDTL
+622 TGQSEHPDGATVA
-637 FIPEVPVD
+637 IPEVPVD
-645 IVPDGLIDNGQQVR
+645 IVPDDVIDNGQHVSSV
-659 YAWHDSDADRAEAPV
+659 WHESDGDRVEAPV